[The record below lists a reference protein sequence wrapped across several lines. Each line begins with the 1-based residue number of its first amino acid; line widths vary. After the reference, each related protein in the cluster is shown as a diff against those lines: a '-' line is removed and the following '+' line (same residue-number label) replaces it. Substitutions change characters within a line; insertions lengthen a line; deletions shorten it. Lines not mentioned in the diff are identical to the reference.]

1 MDSRVEVPAI
11 IAVIAGAA
19 AVAWLLRKVSPGMRP
34 SRRLLWIAIGGL
46 IAGGF
51 LYKAVLNQ

>member
-1 MDSRVEVPAI
+1 VDSRVPVPAI

-19 AVAWLLRKVSPGMRP
+19 AVAWLLRRFSPGMRP
-34 SRRLLWIAIGGL
+34 SRRLLWVAIGGL
-46 IAGGF
+46 VAGGF